1 MFGCIFSRSCEKLL
15 QKFNSFFMRKAG
27 IVKMTQRDTGHCEK
41 RGKGTGRKN
50 NTKFIVC
57 LTGMPGS
64 GKSTVAESLKKKGFD
79 VLAMGDLVRDKVKRK
94 NIEPNDMNLGNLMLN
109 LRKQFGPGAI
119 AHLILDEIE
128 KREKLGDAP
137 HKIVIDGVRS
147 VPEVELL
154 QTIGRVRM
162 LAIHASTSIRLEHLR
177 KRARGDAP
185 FNEYEFDNRDK
196 RELGV
201 GISEAIA
208 MSDEILSN
216 NDLTIEQLN
225 EKAFEIVQKWVTE
238 FCSS

>member
-1 MFGCIFSRSCEKLL
+1 MAEK
-15 QKFNSFFMRKAG
+15 
-27 IVKMTQRDTGHCEK
+27 DTDQSETRAK
-41 RGKGTGRKN
+41 STDFPAKKI

-64 GKSTVAESLKKKGFD
+64 GKSTVAESLNKKGFA
-79 VLAMGDLVRDKVKRK
+79 VIAMGGVVRDEGKRK

-119 AHLILDEIE
+119 AQLILNEIE
-128 KREKLGDAP
+128 KRENRGDST

-154 QTIGRVRM
+154 QTIGRVRL
-162 LAIHASTSIRLEHLR
+162 LAIHASAGIRLEHLR

-185 FNEYEFDNRDK
+185 FNEYEFDKRDK
-196 RELGV
+196 RELAV

-208 MSDEILSN
+208 MSDEMLSN
-216 NDLTIEQLN
+216 NNLTIEELT
-225 EKAFEIVQKWVTE
+225 EKAVEIVQKWVRE
-238 FCSS
+238 LCSDDIRHPTIKAKQE

>member
-1 MFGCIFSRSCEKLL
+1 MAE
-15 QKFNSFFMRKAG
+15 N
-27 IVKMTQRDTGHCEK
+27 DTGDSER
-41 RGKGTGRKN
+41 RGKSTNMKN

-64 GKSTVAESLKKKGFD
+64 GKSTVAQALKKKGFG
-79 VLAMGDLVRDKVKRK
+79 VMTMGDLVRDEVKRK

-119 AHLILDEIE
+119 AHLILNEIE
-128 KREKLGDAP
+128 KREKEADAP

-147 VPEVELL
+147 VHEVELL
-154 QTIGRVRM
+154 QTIGRVRL
-162 LAIHASTSIRLEHLR
+162 LAIHASAGIRLEHLR

-185 FNEYEFDNRDK
+185 LNEYEFDNRDK

-216 NDLTIEQLN
+216 NDLTIDQLK

-238 FCSS
+238 YCSSSSNIKC

>member
-1 MFGCIFSRSCEKLL
+1 MAEK
-15 QKFNSFFMRKAG
+15 
-27 IVKMTQRDTGHCEK
+27 DTDQSEARAK
-41 RGKGTGRKN
+41 STDFPSKKI

-64 GKSTVAESLKKKGFD
+64 GKSTVADSLNKKGFA
-79 VLAMGDLVRDKVKRK
+79 VIAMGDVVRDEGKRK

-119 AHLILDEIE
+119 AQLILNELE
-128 KREKLGDAP
+128 KRENRGDST

-154 QTIGRVRM
+154 QTIGRVRL
-162 LAIHASTSIRLEHLR
+162 LAIHASASIRLEHLR

-196 RELGV
+196 RELAV

-208 MSDEILSN
+208 MSDEMLSN
-216 NDLTIEQLN
+216 NNLTIEELT
-225 EKAFEIVQKWVTE
+225 EKAVEIVQKWVRE
-238 FCSS
+238 FCSDDIRHPTIKAKQE

>member
-1 MFGCIFSRSCEKLL
+1 MAEK
-15 QKFNSFFMRKAG
+15 
-27 IVKMTQRDTGHCEK
+27 DTDQSEARAK
-41 RGKGTGRKN
+41 STDFPSNKI

-64 GKSTVAESLKKKGFD
+64 GKSTVADSLNKKGFA
-79 VLAMGDLVRDKVKRK
+79 VIAMGDVVRDEGKRK

-119 AHLILDEIE
+119 AQLILNELE
-128 KREKLGDAP
+128 KRENRGDST

-154 QTIGRVRM
+154 QTIGRVRL
-162 LAIHASTSIRLEHLR
+162 LAIHASASIRLEHLR

-196 RELGV
+196 RELAV

-208 MSDEILSN
+208 MSDEMLSN
-216 NDLTIEQLN
+216 NNLTIEELT
-225 EKAFEIVQKWVTE
+225 EKAVEIVQKWVRE
-238 FCSS
+238 FCSDDIRHPTIKAKQE

>member
-1 MFGCIFSRSCEKLL
+1 MAEK
-15 QKFNSFFMRKAG
+15 
-27 IVKMTQRDTGHCEK
+27 DTDQSEARAKSTDFHSK
-41 RGKGTGRKN
+41 KI

-64 GKSTVAESLKKKGFD
+64 GKSTVADSLNKKGFA
-79 VLAMGDLVRDKVKRK
+79 VIAMGDVVRDEGKRK

-119 AHLILDEIE
+119 AQLILNELE
-128 KREKLGDAP
+128 KRENRGDST

-154 QTIGRVRM
+154 QTIGRVRL
-162 LAIHASTSIRLEHLR
+162 LAIHASASIRLEHLR

-196 RELGV
+196 RELAV

-208 MSDEILSN
+208 MSDEMLSN
-216 NDLTIEQLN
+216 NNLTIEELT
-225 EKAFEIVQKWVTE
+225 EKAVEIVQKWVRE
-238 FCSS
+238 FCSDDIRHPTIKAKQE

>member
-1 MFGCIFSRSCEKLL
+1 
-15 QKFNSFFMRKAG
+15 
-27 IVKMTQRDTGHCEK
+27 
-41 RGKGTGRKN
+41 
-50 NTKFIVC
+50 
-57 LTGMPGS
+57 MPGS

-79 VLAMGDLVRDKVKRK
+79 VLAMGDLVRDEVKRK
-94 NIEPNDMNLGNLMLN
+94 NIELNDMNLGNLMLN

-119 AHLILDEIE
+119 AHLILNEIQ
-128 KREKLGDAP
+128 KREKRGDAP

-162 LAIHASTSIRLEHLR
+162 LAIHASANIRLEHLR

-185 FNEYEFDNRDK
+185 FDEYEFDSRDK

-201 GISEAIA
+201 GLSEAIA

-216 NDLTIEQLN
+216 NDLTIEELK
-225 EKAFEIVQKWVTE
+225 EKAFDIVQKWVTE
-238 FCSS
+238 YCSSSSIER

>member
-1 MFGCIFSRSCEKLL
+1 MV
-15 QKFNSFFMRKAG
+15 QK
-27 IVKMTQRDTGHCEK
+27 DTVHNERRAK
-41 RGKGTGRKN
+41 TTDMKN
-50 NTKFIVC
+50 DRKFIVC

-64 GKSTVAESLKKKGFD
+64 GKSTVADSLKKKGFD
-79 VLAMGDLVRDKVKRK
+79 VMIMGDLVRDEGKRR
-94 NIEPNDMNLGNLMLN
+94 NIELNDSNLGDLMLN

-119 AHLILDEIE
+119 AHLIINEIE
-128 KREKLGDAP
+128 KREKVANAP
-137 HKIVIDGVRS
+137 NKIVIDGVRS
-147 VPEVELL
+147 VAEAELL

-162 LAIHASTSIRLEHLR
+162 LAIHASASIRLEHLK

-216 NDLTIEQLN
+216 NDLTIEELE
-225 EKAFEIVQKWVTE
+225 EKAFNIIQKWVTQ
-238 FCSS
+238 FCGSSSNCKC

>member
-1 MFGCIFSRSCEKLL
+1 MV
-15 QKFNSFFMRKAG
+15 QK
-27 IVKMTQRDTGHCEK
+27 DTGHSDTRES
-41 RGKGTGRKN
+41 TDRKN
-50 NTKFIVC
+50 NRKFIVC

-64 GKSTVAESLKKKGFD
+64 GKSTVAESLKKNGFD
-79 VLAMGDLVRDKVKRK
+79 VMAMGDLVRDEVKRK
-94 NIEPNDMNLGNLMLN
+94 NIELNDMNLGNLMLN

-119 AHLILDEIE
+119 ASLIINEIE
-128 KREKLGDAP
+128 KREKRTDAT

-162 LAIHASTSIRLEHLR
+162 LAVHASASIRLEHLR

-185 FNEYEFDNRDK
+185 FNEYEFDKRDK
-196 RELGV
+196 RELRV

-216 NDLTIEQLN
+216 NDLTIEELKK
-225 EKAFEIVQKWVTE
+225 KAFDIVQKWVTE
-238 FCSS
+238 FCSSSSNRKC